1 MLQNTFDVN
10 YVVTVRTNWKALVH
24 FSFYAARGFSQS
36 NCRTDSEVLPIGIKM
51 VELNAAVVIQVAA
64 DTLI

>member
-10 YVVTVRTNWKALVH
+10 YVVTVRTNRKALVH

-36 NCRTDSEVLPIGIKM
+36 NCRTDIEVLPIGIKM
-51 VELNAAVVIQVAA
+51 MKLDAAVVIQVAA